1 MNSLVIKKLPGY
13 FLITCLLLS
22 LIALLYILQP
32 FLQIILLS
40 AVLTISFYGIYKFF
54 LKLFRG
60 YSSIASLVSCAIVL
74 LVIVVPIVLLS
85 ILVANE
91 AIDTY
96 KLIQVR
102 FDSGEY
108 DRWLEL
114 GGSGVQNFYA
124 EYVQPLV
131 GTHIQDLKTSI
142 LDMAQK
148 FSSFL
153 ATQIGNFVFNILNLV
168 VGFLIILFTMF
179 YFFKDGNRIME
190 KMAKLSPLPRSHEE
204 ELFKKITTM
213 VKAIT
218 LGVFLTA
225 LIEGAIGGIGFAI
238 VGIPNPIFWATMMAF
253 LSLLPLVGPALI
265 WVSAAIILFMN
276 GQIAAGIFIVIWG
289 VVAIGSVEYILRSY
303 FIGHKAKTY
312 PLMIFFVVLGGIWM
326 MGFKGIIV
334 GPLVLMLFMAFLH
347 IYEMEYKRI
356 LK

>member
-1 MNSLVIKKLPGY
+1 MRSLTIKNLPGY
-13 FLITCLLLS
+13 FLLTCLILS

-40 AVLTISFYGIYKFF
+40 GVLTVSFYGIYKFF
-54 LKLFRG
+54 LRIFRNYG
-60 YSSIASLVSCAIVL
+60 NIAALVSCLVVL

-96 KLIQVR
+96 KLIQIR
-102 FDSGEY
+102 FESGEY
-108 DRWLEL
+108 DKWLEW
-114 GGSGVQNFYA
+114 GGVGIQSFYA

-131 GTHIQDLKTSI
+131 GVHMQDLKTSI
-142 LDMAQK
+142 LNMAQS
-148 FSSFL
+148 FSTFL
-153 ATQIGNFVFNILNLV
+153 ATQIGSFVFNILHLV
-168 VGFLIILFTMF
+168 VGFFIMLFAMF
-179 YFFKDGNRIME
+179 YFFRDGEKIME
-190 KMAKLSPLPRSHEE
+190 KIAKLSPLPRAHEE
-204 ELFKKITTM
+204 EFFKKITTM

-225 LIEGAIGGIGFAI
+225 IIEGAIGGIGFAI
-238 VGIPNPIFWATMMAF
+238 IGIPNPIFWGTMMAF
-253 LSLLPLVGPALI
+253 LSLIPLVGPSII
-265 WVSAAIILFMN
+265 WIPASIIMFVN
-276 GQIAAGIFIVIWG
+276 GQIGAGIFLIIWG
-289 VVAIGSVEYILRSY
+289 VVAIGSVEYLLRTY
-303 FIGHKAKTY
+303 FIGHRAKTY

-334 GPLVLMLFMAFLH
+334 GPLVLMVFLALLH